1 LFKRRN
7 KDTLKRQ
14 GLNLLLDK
22 GVSFSYLCGHFLKA
36 NATIPMSKMKLSDFN
51 FHLPEE
57 LVAEYPSDNRDE
69 SRLMVIHRETGKIE
83 HKLFKDIIN
92 YFNEGDVMIM
102 NNTRVFPA
110 RMYGNKE
117 KTGAKIEV
125 FLLRELNRESL
136 LWDVL
141 VDPARKIRIGNKLY
155 FGDDDSLVAE
165 VIDNT
170 TSRGRT
176 LRFLFDG
183 PYEEF
188 KQKITELGETPLPKY
203 IKREVEPEDEDRY
216 QTIFA
221 KVEGAVAAPTAG
233 LHFSRELLK
242 RLELKGINFAEVTLH
257 VGLGTFRSVEVE
269 DLTKHKMDSEQV
281 TVSSQCVEIVNE
293 AKRNKRKVCAIGT
306 TSMRSIETS
315 VSTDGM
321 LKPFD
326 GWTNKFIFPPYEF
339 SIADC
344 MVTNFHTPLSTL
356 LMMISAFCGHELM
369 MEAYK
374 QAVENKYRFYSY
386 GDAMLIL

>member
-1 LFKRRN
+1 
-7 KDTLKRQ
+7 
-14 GLNLLLDK
+14 
-22 GVSFSYLCGHFLKA
+22 
-36 NATIPMSKMKLSDFN
+36 MSKMKLSDFS
-51 FHLPEE
+51 FDLPEE
-57 LVAEYPSDNRDE
+57 LIAEYPSDNRDE
-69 SRLMVIHRETGKIE
+69 ARLMVLHRDSGKIE
-83 HKLFKDIIN
+83 HRQFKDIID
-92 YFNEGDVMIM
+92 YFGDGDVMIM
-102 NNTRVFPA
+102 NNTKVFPA

-188 KQKITELGETPLPKY
+188 KAKITELGETPLPKY
-203 IKREVEPEDEDRY
+203 IKREVEAQDEDRY

-233 LHFSRELLK
+233 LHFSRELMK

-257 VGLGTFRSVEVE
+257 VGLGTFRPVEVE

-281 TVSSQCVEIVNE
+281 IIPEKCTEIVNE
-293 AKRNKRKVCAIGT
+293 AKANKKRVCAIGT
-306 TSMRSIETS
+306 TSMRTIETS
-315 VSTDGM
+315 VSTEGY

-326 GWTNKFIFPPYEF
+326 GWTNKFIFPPYDF
-339 SIADC
+339 SVADC

-356 LMMISAFCGHELM
+356 LMMISAFAGHELM
-369 MEAYK
+369 MEAYR
-374 QAVENKYRFYSY
+374 QAVEQKYKFYSY

>member
-1 LFKRRN
+1 
-7 KDTLKRQ
+7 
-14 GLNLLLDK
+14 
-22 GVSFSYLCGHFLKA
+22 
-36 NATIPMSKMKLSDFN
+36 MSKMKLSEFSFD
-51 FHLPEE
+51 LPEE
-57 LVAEYPSDNRDE
+57 LIANHPTDNRDD
-69 SRLMVIHRETGKIE
+69 SRLMVIHRATGKIE
-83 HKLFKDIIN
+83 HKLFKDMIN
-92 YFNEGDVMIM
+92 YFSEGDVMVM

-183 PYEEF
+183 PYEDF
-188 KQKITELGETPLPKY
+188 KAKITELGETPLPKY
-203 IKREVEPEDEDRY
+203 IKREVEPEDEERY

-221 KVEGAVAAPTAG
+221 SVEGAVAAPTAG
-233 LHFSRELLK
+233 LHFSRQLMK
-242 RLELKGINFAEVTLH
+242 RLELKGINFAELTLH
-257 VGLGTFRSVEVE
+257 VGLGTFRTVEVE
-269 DLTKHKMDSEQV
+269 DLTKHKMDSEQLIISELCAN
-281 TVSSQCVEIVNE
+281 TVNT
-293 AKRNKRKVCAIGT
+293 AKLNKKRVCAVGT
-306 TSMRSIETS
+306 TCMRGIETS
-315 VSTDGM
+315 VSTEGL

-326 GWTNKFIFPPYEF
+326 GWTNKFIFPPYDF
-339 SIADC
+339 SIADSLI
-344 MVTNFHTPLSTL
+344 TNFHTPLSTL
-356 LMMISAFCGHELM
+356 LMMISAFCGHDLM
-369 MEAYK
+369 MQAYTEAIK
-374 QAVENKYRFYSY
+374 EKYRFLCY

>member
-1 LFKRRN
+1 
-7 KDTLKRQ
+7 
-14 GLNLLLDK
+14 
-22 GVSFSYLCGHFLKA
+22 
-36 NATIPMSKMKLSDFN
+36 MSKMKLSDFS
-51 FHLPEE
+51 FDLPDE
-57 LVAEYPSDNRDE
+57 LIAEYPSENRDE
-69 SRLMVIHRETGKIE
+69 AKLMVINRKEGTIE
-83 HKLFKDIIN
+83 HHLFKDIIN
-92 YFNEGDVMIM
+92 YFNDGDVMIT

-183 PYEEF
+183 PYEDF
-188 KQKITELGETPLPKY
+188 KAKITELGETPLPKY
-203 IKREVEPEDEDRY
+203 IKRDVEATDEERY

-221 KVEGAVAAPTAG
+221 SEEGAVAAPTAG
-233 LHFSRELLK
+233 LHFSRELMK
-242 RLELKGINFAEVTLH
+242 RLELKGIQFAEVTLH
-257 VGLGTFRSVEVE
+257 VGLGTFRPVEVE

-281 TVSSQCVEIVNE
+281 IISEKCVKIVNA
-293 AKRNKRKVCAIGT
+293 AKENKKRVCAIGT

-315 VSTDGM
+315 VSTNGM
-321 LKPFD
+321 LKPYD

-339 SIADC
+339 SIADS

-356 LMMISAFCGHELM
+356 LMMISAFCGHGLM

-374 QAVENKYRFYSY
+374 QAIENKYRFYSY